1 MRIKFIYPQMIVL
14 FVMVLGCSP
23 QKPEPSVD
31 ALIKSGCLIDNRKYC
46 GWLVFIREDKYCL
59 IGADSITGF
68 IKKDCDDTLE
78 LGLWPRGHYDSS
90 YHVVYSLYKELTA
103 MADVLNAKI
112 DFYYNNVNFY
122 NDSCE
127 PLLFARMDFYNE
139 DYDTNITLFQID
151 SALVDYR
158 VLANRHK
165 LKSIAKD
172 WYTYNK

>member
-1 MRIKFIYPQMIVL
+1 MIVL

-90 YHVVYSLYKELTA
+90 YHVVYSLYKELTE

-112 DFYYNNVNFY
+112 DFYYNNVNFLSQV
-122 NDSCE
+122 SCFL
-127 PLLFARMDFYNE
+127 PV
-139 DYDTNITLFQID
+139 T
-151 SALVDYR
+151 
-158 VLANRHK
+158 
-165 LKSIAKD
+165 
-172 WYTYNK
+172 

>member
-1 MRIKFIYPQMIVL
+1 MIVL

-103 MADVLNAKI
+103 MADLLNAKI

-122 NDSCE
+122 IDSCE
-127 PLLFARMDFYNE
+127 PLLFARMDFYNK

-151 SALVDYR
+151 SALIAYR
-158 VLANRHK
+158 DLANRYG
-165 LKSIAKD
+165 LKKVAKD
-172 WYTYNK
+172 WYTYNKQ